1 VKFKAIGIN
10 QLEQIE
16 QLSNLPAEYRKIL
29 RAVSMVLPFRANN
42 YIVDELID
50 WNNIPEDPIFQLTF
64 PQPGMLKEEYLNE
77 IIDLIDSD
85 ASEAELNSLILKI
98 REEMNP
104 HPAFQVE
111 MNVPRE
117 KGSEMRGLQ
126 HKYPETVLFFPKQ
139 GQICSAYCTYCFRWA
154 QFSGMEDLHF
164 SASDPYE
171 LVRYLESHPLVT
183 DVLMTGGDPLSMSTK
198 LLRRY
203 IEPLLKRPGNLRSI
217 RIGTKFPAFWP
228 YRFTTDRDAQ
238 DLMKLCEEIVDSGIH
253 LAVMA
258 HYSHYRELETTAA
271 REAVKA
277 IRKTGA
283 EIRSQSPVLNHI
295 NNSSD
300 VWSTMWQKQVEL
312 GIIPYYMFMARNTGA
327 REYFSIPIEKAYEI
341 YSQAVSRVSGLGRTV
356 RGPVMSCSP
365 GKVLIDGIVK
375 LNNKKVFALKFIQ
388 GRNPDWVNRL
398 FFAQYDNKAD
408 WMDQMQP
415 LSDEGFFYE
424 EEFEEMKRQAL
435 SL

>member
-238 DLMKLCEEIVDSGIH
+238 DLMKLFEEIVDSGIH

>member
-238 DLMKLCEEIVDSGIH
+238 DLMKLFEEIVDSGIH

-375 LNNKKVFALKFIQ
+375 INNKKVFALKFIQ